1 MLRSRSRRPH
11 GPSPSFRT
19 LMHMRHESHGQTAL
33 APAVSPSA
41 PCPVWSRGA
50 VGFERESRSGGT
62 PRADSKLHKLAAG
75 KDRNGPLAERSAA
88 SRIQRF
94 LAAFSDPRHE
104 TDASPRALGPDTGP
118 VGLRGGAGRER
129 SPNSACQH
137 VGERRAV
144 IYRRTGG
151 SRTGG
156 SDRTHRTRKRPIA
169 APFRAGGQ
177 AVAGRLPANSR
188 GRGHR
193 TDCRPPSARME
204 AARLLRRW
212 DLDPRTAG
220 ER

>member
-1 MLRSRSRRPH
+1 
-11 GPSPSFRT
+11 
-19 LMHMRHESHGQTAL
+19 MHMRHESHGQTAL

-41 PCPVWSRGA
+41 PRPVWSRSA
-50 VGFERESRSGGT
+50 VGFDRESRSGGT
-62 PRADSKLHKLAAG
+62 PWAGSKLHKLAAG
-75 KDRNGPLAERSAA
+75 KDRNGPLAERSDVL
-88 SRIQRF
+88 RFQRF
-94 LAAFSDPRHE
+94 LADFSDPRHE
-104 TDASPRALGPDTGP
+104 PDASPRALVPDTGP
-118 VGLRGGAGRER
+118 VGLRGGSGRDR
-129 SPNSACQH
+129 SPDNAFQH

-156 SDRTHRTRKRPIA
+156 AIAPTAHGKRPIA

-188 GRGHR
+188 GRRHR

-204 AARLLRRW
+204 AARVLRRW
-212 DLDPRTAG
+212 DRDPCSAS